1 MSWPPQA
8 AQDRGA
14 APPRPAI
21 GQADGVGDRRLAAVV
36 GLVSALVFVVIR
48 SHLIDDTYITLSY
61 AKNLAL
67 HGHWG
72 LITEGTSN
80 TATSPLNVL
89 ALAAITLVLRDAA
102 VAAGVLFVLCQVLL
116 VLALRRIG
124 GQQGLPTWFAPVT
137 VALLMLNPLLISSVG
152 LEVALGAT
160 ALAWLMVF
168 ATECRPLALG
178 AVAGLIALI
187 RLDLLVLAVV
197 VVLAPGATG
206 TAGPS
211 GTALSAVRPRRR
223 ATRKIRFPWPGV
235 WRVAAAFTGVALPW
249 FLFSW
254 LALGS
259 AVPDTLMIKT
269 LQRSW
274 GEWSFTNGAKLY
286 WEHYPLATVLSFL
299 PLVLA
304 AVAATVWLVRYLRG
318 SEPAWRLLPF
328 AALAV
333 GGALHYLAYVWLD
346 VPPYH
351 WYYGPSIVA
360 ATVFVVAAG
369 AHLRARAG
377 LAAGLVLATVSALAY
392 AAPGLPR
399 DFSPITSNHATSERY
414 RDIGHDLAL
423 IAQGRTVHSAGEIGA
438 LAYACDCSIVDLL
451 SDRGAVAPAI
461 EESERRSGAVG
472 KALTEVNFQFFDR
485 SLRPADPEL
494 VLEVTPGP
502 PPATA
507 LATWTIHSP
516 WSGTQQLYLVGAA
529 DAKPPQ
535 PMW

>member
-1 MSWPPQA
+1 MSWTPHA

-14 APPRPAI
+14 VSPTSAI
-21 GQADGVGDRRLAAVV
+21 GQAGGVGDRRLAAVV
-36 GLVSALVFVVIR
+36 GLVSALVFIVIR
-48 SHLIDDTYITLSY
+48 SHLIDDTYITLAY
-61 AKNLAL
+61 AENLAL

-89 ALAAITLVLRDAA
+89 ALAAITLVLRDAV

-168 ATECRPLALG
+168 ATERRPLALG

-187 RLDLLVLAVV
+187 RLDLLVLAAV
-197 VVLAPGATG
+197 VVLAP
-206 TAGPS
+206 
-211 GTALSAVRPRRR
+211 VQPRRR
-223 ATRKIRFPWPGV
+223 ARRKLRFPWPGA
-235 WRVAAAFTGVALPW
+235 WRAAVAFTGVALPW

-259 AVPDTLMIKT
+259 AVPDTLVIKT

-318 SEPAWRLLPF
+318 SEQARRLLPF

-414 RDIGHDLAL
+414 RDIGHDLAR
-423 IAQGRTVHSAGEIGA
+423 IVQGRTVHSAGEIGA
-438 LAYACDCSIVDLL
+438 LAYACDCSIVDLF

-472 KALTEVNFQFFDR
+472 KALTEANFQFFDR

-494 VLEVTPGP
+494 VLEVTSGP

>member
-1 MSWPPQA
+1 MSPTS
-8 AQDRGA
+8 
-14 APPRPAI
+14 AI
-21 GQADGVGDRRLAAVV
+21 SQVGGVSDRRLAAVV
-36 GLVSALVFVVIR
+36 GLVSALVYVVLQ
-48 SHLIDDTYITLSY
+48 SHLIDDSYITFAY

-89 ALAAITLVLRDAA
+89 ALAAITLVLRDAV

-124 GQQGLPTWFAPVT
+124 DQQGLPTWFAPVT

-168 ATECRPLALG
+168 ATENRPVALG

-187 RLDLLVLAVV
+187 RLDLLVLAAA
-197 VVLAPGATG
+197 VVLVGRIPWSGA
-206 TAGPS
+206 
-211 GTALSAVRPRRR
+211 
-223 ATRKIRFPWPGV
+223 
-235 WRVAAAFTGVALPW
+235 WRTVAACTGVALPW

-259 AVPDTLMIKT
+259 AVPDTLVIKT

-274 GEWSFTNGAKLY
+274 GEWSFTNGVKLY
-286 WEHYPLATVLSFL
+286 WQHYSLATVLSFL

-304 AVAATVWLVRYLRG
+304 AVAATIWLVRYVRG
-318 SEPAWRLLPF
+318 SERARRLLPF

-377 LAAGLVLATVSALAY
+377 LAAGLALATVSALAY
-392 AAPGLPR
+392 ASPGLPR

-414 RDIGHDLAL
+414 RDIGHDLAR

-438 LAYACDCSIVDLL
+438 LAYSCDCSIVDLF

-461 EESERRSGAVG
+461 EESERRSGTVG
-472 KALTEVNFQFFDR
+472 KFLTEANFQFFDH
-485 SLRPADPEL
+485 SLRPAHPEL
-494 VLEVTPGP
+494 VLEVTAGP

-529 DAKPPQ
+529 DAKPRK

>member
-1 MSWPPQA
+1 MPWTPHA
-8 AQDRGA
+8 APVRGA
-14 APPRPAI
+14 VSPDPAI
-21 GQADGVGDRRLAAVV
+21 GQAAGVSDRRLAAVV
-36 GLVSALVFVVIR
+36 GLVSALVFVVIQP
-48 SHLIDDTYITLSY
+48 HLIDDTYITLSY

-72 LITEGTSN
+72 LITDGTSN
-80 TATSPLNVL
+80 TATSPLNVF
-89 ALAAITLVLRDAA
+89 ALAAITLVLRDAVA
-102 VAAGVLFVLCQVLL
+102 AAGVLFVVCQVLL

-124 GQQGLPTWFAPVT
+124 DQQGLPSWFAPVT

-160 ALAWLMVF
+160 ALAWLMVV
-168 ATECRPLALG
+168 ATERRPLAVG
-178 AVAGLIALI
+178 AVTGLIALI
-187 RLDLLVLAVV
+187 RLDLLVLAA
-197 VVLAPGATG
+197 VVLLVRRLPFSGA
-206 TAGPS
+206 
-211 GTALSAVRPRRR
+211 
-223 ATRKIRFPWPGV
+223 
-235 WRVAAAFTGVALPW
+235 WRSAAAFAGVALPW

-259 AVPDTLMIKT
+259 AVPDTLVIKT

-286 WEHYPLATVLSFL
+286 WQHYPLATALSFL
-299 PLVLA
+299 PLILA
-304 AVAATVWLVRYLRG
+304 ALAAAVWLVRYLRG
-318 SEPAWRLLPF
+318 SERARRLLPF

-333 GGALHYLAYVWLD
+333 GGALHYLTYVWLD

-360 ATVFVVAAG
+360 ATVFAVAAG

-377 LAAGLVLATVSALAY
+377 LAAGLTLATVSALAY

-399 DFSPITSNHATSERY
+399 DYSPITSNHATSERY
-414 RDIGHDLAL
+414 RDIGRDVAR

-438 LAYACDCSIVDLL
+438 LAYSCECSIVDLF

-461 EESERRSGAVG
+461 EESERRSGPVG
-472 KALTEVNFQFFDR
+472 DALTEANFQFFDR
-485 SLRPADPEL
+485 SLRPAEPEL
-494 VLEVTPGP
+494 VLEVTQGR

-507 LATWTIHSP
+507 LASWTIHSP
-516 WSGTQQLYLVGAA
+516 WSGTQQLYLV
-529 DAKPPQ
+529 DAT
-535 PMW
+535 